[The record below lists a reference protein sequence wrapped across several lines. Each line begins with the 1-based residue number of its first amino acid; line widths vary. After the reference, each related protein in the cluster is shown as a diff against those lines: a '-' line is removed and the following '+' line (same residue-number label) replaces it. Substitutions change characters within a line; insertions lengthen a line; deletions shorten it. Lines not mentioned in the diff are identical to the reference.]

1 MLVAIDSMTSRQ
13 PLVGSQASA
22 CSSGRPNASWIIL
35 PPMKASRPKAIQ
47 FLATEVGYTGGATE
61 HPTYADVCSHT
72 TGHAEA
78 VRLEYDP
85 GVISYEE
92 LLAHFFRLHD
102 PTQLDRQGP
111 DIGDQYRSAV
121 FFHDRAQREAA
132 LAAIAELTA
141 SRVFTRPV
149 VTQVVP
155 AAEWWRAEE
164 YHQRYL
170 EKRAGG
176 SSVRRP
182 ATSAP

>member
-1 MLVAIDSMTSRQ
+1 M
-13 PLVGSQASA
+13 
-22 CSSGRPNASWIIL
+22 
-35 PPMKASRPKAIQ
+35 
-47 FLATEVGYTGGATE
+47 
-61 HPTYADVCSHT
+61 
-72 TGHAEA
+72 
-78 VRLEYDP
+78 
-85 GVISYEE
+85 ISYEE

-111 DIGDQYRSAV
+111 DVGDQYRSAV
-121 FFHDRAQREAA
+121 FFHDQAQREAA

-170 EKRAGG
+170 EKRVGLSHRG
-176 SSVRRP
+176 
-182 ATSAP
+182 